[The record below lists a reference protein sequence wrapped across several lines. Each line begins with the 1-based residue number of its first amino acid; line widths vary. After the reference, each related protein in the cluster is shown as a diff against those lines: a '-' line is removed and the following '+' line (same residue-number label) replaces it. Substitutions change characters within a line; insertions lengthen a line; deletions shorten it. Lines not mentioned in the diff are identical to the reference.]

1 MQVDEHVN
9 SLEAA
14 FFLLDE
20 LFEVVHFREGMLAL
34 LVVSPVQVLSEE
46 AGAVVASNN
55 SIRIHHRDDLKDHL
69 LDQLFGTFFLRAEIL
84 NEPFNNM

>member
-34 LVVSPVQVLSEE
+34 LVVGPV
-46 AGAVVASNN
+46 
-55 SIRIHHRDDLKDHL
+55 
-69 LDQLFGTFFLRAEIL
+69 
-84 NEPFNNM
+84 